1 MNKSHLSQT
10 DIGEEVKTP
19 NMSTTRVEIERESTD
34 WYEFEIPTHVIEE
47 MDDPKDMELSTPY
60 GKDYWELSY
69 QPKDKKER
77 KTIQIER
84 GEIDR
89 THSSD
94 SVTYTVIDK
103 VAELEEKLEWY
114 KKRVD
119 QLMNEQH
126 HS

>member
-19 NMSTTRVEIERESTD
+19 NMSTTRVEIERESID

-47 MDDPKDMELSTPY
+47 MDDPQNMNLETPH
-60 GKDYWELSY
+60 GKDYWELEY
-69 QPKDKKER
+69 QPKDGTEW
-77 KTIQIER
+77 KTIQIKR
-84 GEIDR
+84 GEEDR

-114 KKRVD
+114 KKKVA
-119 QLMNEQH
+119 QLMKRE
-126 HS
+126 

>member
-47 MDDPKDMELSTPY
+47 MDDPQKMNLETPY

-69 QPKDKKER
+69 EPKDGTKW
-77 KTIQIER
+77 KTIQIKR
-84 GEIDR
+84 GEEDR

-114 KKRVD
+114 KKKVA
-119 QLMNEQH
+119 QLMKRE
-126 HS
+126 